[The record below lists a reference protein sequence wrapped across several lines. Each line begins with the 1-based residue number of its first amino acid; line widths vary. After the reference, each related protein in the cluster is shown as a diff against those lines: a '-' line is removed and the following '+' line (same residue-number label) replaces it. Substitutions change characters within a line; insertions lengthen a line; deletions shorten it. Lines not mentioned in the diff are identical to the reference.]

1 MEPDAEH
8 LISIREDGLH
18 VKHKDNFVPCDQEP
32 IHIPGAVQHHG
43 ALIALSLSN
52 LKIEYLSDNTPAF
65 LGLPHI
71 QPHHLFELKS
81 FKKLLSDYQRDRL
94 HKHID
99 ALRDASKVGPSSFVL
114 ELDTS
119 VFYKSRRF
127 ADILQDHQQSVDAA
141 ASHETDNGYYS
152 EKTESRAS
160 FSTTSSTPSS
170 QTAGQEDYLNGLWTD
185 MTDDDDSD
193 TEHAIN
199 PHKRQFYCSMHKSQR
214 NPNLL
219 ILELEVY
226 NRLAELAYDKF
237 FFGLNTLV
245 HTFET
250 AKNIQDLCGLAVRY
264 VQHVTSYER
273 VMMYQFDE
281 DWNGVVVAET
291 LAMDSD
297 AESYLGIHF
306 PHTDIPKQA
315 RDLYL
320 LNKSRYLCD
329 RGAVTSSLLQ
339 ANNKGPASRSK
350 APRPLDLTF
359 CHLRAMSPVHLIYLK
374 HMGVDSSMSLAVTV
388 YGKLWGLI
396 CCHHMFALPVTF
408 QARTA
413 CSYLS
418 TLISTHLEN
427 MINKER
433 FDQTHQVRQLAEQY
447 WTGSRQV
454 PQPTNESLSD
464 NNVESPEDEYCSSCD
479 ERDYFDK
486 SVAERLENLH
496 IDVNAV
502 KRQTSRSTSVTSQ
515 RSGKYRRRTDHDRR
529 STEDWARMY
538 ERFVRVAG
546 PTVCKLFGADYM
558 LFMIQGRSIV
568 VPNPALIP
576 DPDALTRFVQYLQSV
591 RLKKT
596 IVSSCIAKDFQGME
610 SARGLSGAIYFP
622 LSDDGI
628 DFAVICRQE
637 QIMNVTW
644 AGEPTKGGLTTT
656 IQAYDG
662 RQNDVLMPRS
672 SFQKWTETIEGT
684 SSSWSTHVNPELLL
698 TTLSVFQE
706 SLKTWKNRMLRI
718 DGREARY
725 RNSQLEQAMRLAE
738 ESDKKKSLLLAN
750 VSHEVRTPLH
760 GISGVI
766 NLLLDTDLSSEQSQ
780 MLQEANQATKTLT
793 TIINDLL
800 DFSKLERG
808 EIQLEKASFNL
819 EDAIKDV
826 TQSYAPRFKEKNL
839 DFYVKFDSS
848 LPKWVIGDV
857 SRFKQIVRNFV
868 SNACKYTFKGQVS
881 VDTSL
886 IEVRDDGNVSVK
898 VVIADTGIGIPLDR
912 QQLIFDK
919 FVQGDDSLNRSNSGI
934 GLGLA
939 VSHTL
944 AQLMG
949 GKVGLVSKPD
959 SGSEFY
965 FELPLEPV
973 DQHPDSNATPTKG
986 SDTQNVRPKLVP
998 SIPIPIVQKL
1008 SGHTKDEPLSTF
1020 SSPTEAMSPY
1030 PVMDLSAIESV
1041 LAQYEGAH
1049 RPFRV
1054 LCVEDNKLNQAL
1066 ICRMMQ
1072 KLKYVYEVADNGQEA
1087 IDIYVRANT
1096 TKTTL
1101 QKDSFDVILMD
1112 LQMPICDGFE
1122 ATRQILEYQRHTFG
1136 AAVIPAPIIAV
1147 TAQAMNGDR
1156 EICLSKGMKGYVSK
1170 PIDFQLLRQLLEG
1183 IRCQKLITEKGSPTL
1198 QK

>member
-1 MEPDAEH
+1 MEPDSEN
-8 LISIREDGLH
+8 LISMREDVLH
-18 VKHKDNFVPCDQEP
+18 VKHEGNFVPCDQEP
-32 IHIPGAVQHHG
+32 IHIPGAIQHHG

-52 LKIEYLSDNTPAF
+52 LKIEYLSDNTPD
-65 LGLPHI
+65 LIGLPHI
-71 QPHHLFELKS
+71 QPNHLFELKS
-81 FKKLLSDYQRDRL
+81 FKKLLSDYQRDRFY
-94 HKHID
+94 KHID

-119 VFYKSRRF
+119 IFYRSKRF
-127 ADILQDHQQSVDAA
+127 ADILQDHRQSVEA
-141 ASHETDNGYYS
+141 ASPASHDSDIGYYS

-160 FSTTSSTPSS
+160 FSTASSTPSG
-170 QTAGQEDYLNGLWTD
+170 QTTGQDDYLNGLWND
-185 MTDDDDSD
+185 LSDDDDDSD
-193 TEHAIN
+193 AEQSIN

-226 NRLAELAYDKF
+226 NRLAEVAYDKF

-250 AKNIQDLCGLAVRY
+250 AKNIQDLCSLAVRY

-297 AESYLGIHF
+297 AESYMGIHF

-329 RGAVTSSLLQ
+329 RGALTSSLLQ
-339 ANNKGPASRSK
+339 ANGKGSASRSK
-350 APRPLDLTF
+350 ATRPLDLTF

-374 HMGVDSSMSLAVTV
+374 HMGVNSSMSLAVTV
-388 YGKLWGLI
+388 YGRLWGLI

-413 CSYLS
+413 CSYL
-418 TLISTHLEN
+418 
-427 MINKER
+427 M
-433 FDQTHQVRQLAEQY
+433 RQLAEQY
-447 WTGSRQV
+447 WTGSRNASQKA
-454 PQPTNESLSD
+454 PPEPTATKVNDSPADTSVD
-464 NNVESPEDEYCSSCD
+464 SPEDEYCSSCD

-502 KRQTSRSTSVTSQ
+502 KRQTSRSSSVTSQ
-515 RSGKYRRRTDHDRR
+515 RSGKFRRRPDHDRR

-596 IVSSCIAKDFQGME
+596 VVSSCIAKDFQGME
-610 SARGLSGAIYFP
+610 STRALSGAIYFP

-644 AGEPTKGGLTTT
+644 AGEPMKSGDTMT
-656 IQAYDG
+656 IQAYNG
-662 RQNDVLMPRS
+662 RQNDVLMPRT

-725 RNSQLEQAMRLAE
+725 RNSQLEQAKRLAE

-808 EIQLEKASFNL
+808 EVHLEKASFNL
-819 EDAIKDV
+819 EDAISDV

-839 DFYVKFDSS
+839 GFFVKFDPS
-848 LPKWVIGDV
+848 LPKWAIGDV
-857 SRFKQIVRNFV
+857 IKIKQILRNFV
-868 SNACKYTFKGQVS
+868 SNACKYTSKGEVS
-881 VDTSL
+881 VNVSL
-886 IEVRDDGNVSVK
+886 IEVHEDGNISVK
-898 VVIADTGIGIPLDR
+898 VGVTDTGIGIPIDR
-912 QQLIFDK
+912 QQLIFEK
-919 FVQGDDSLNRSNSGI
+919 FVQGDDSLSRNNGGI
-934 GLGLA
+934 GLA

-944 AQLMG
+944 AHLMG
-949 GKVGLVSKPD
+949 GKVGLVSKPEI
-959 SGSEFY
+959 GSEFY
-965 FELPLEPV
+965 LELPLEPV
-973 DQHPDSNATPTKG
+973 DQHPDSTVAPTNG
-986 SDTQNVRPKLVP
+986 SDTKNVRPQLVP
-998 SIPIPIVQKL
+998 TIPIPLAQTL
-1008 SGHTKDEPLSTF
+1008 PAHTKDELIANF
-1020 SSPTEAMSPY
+1020 SSPTEAISPY
-1030 PVMDLSAIESV
+1030 PVMNVSEIESI

-1096 TKTTL
+1096 TKSTL

-1136 AAVIPAPIIAV
+1136 AAVIAAPIIAV
-1147 TAQAMNGDR
+1147 TAQAMSGDR

-1170 PIDFQLLRQLLEG
+1170 PIDFQVLRQLLEG
-1183 IRCQKLITEKGSPTL
+1183 LRCQKLVAETGSPSL
-1198 QK
+1198 EK